1 MEIHPKQVLIFPRHS
16 PALPGAPRHSPF
28 RDNCVEIRTI
38 PGNSVQ
44 LCVKVCGRP
53 HDPKLVIFLT
63 EFILILRF
71 WNRKPSALLNGG
83 VAS

>member
-16 PALPGAPRHSPF
+16 PAPPGTPHSVII
-28 RDNCVEIRTI
+28 VEIRTI